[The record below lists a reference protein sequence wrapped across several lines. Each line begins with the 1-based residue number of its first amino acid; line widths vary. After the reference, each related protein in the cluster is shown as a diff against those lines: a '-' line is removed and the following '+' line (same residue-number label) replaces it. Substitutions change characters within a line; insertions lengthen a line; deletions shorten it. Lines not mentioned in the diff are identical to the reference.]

1 MKEKII
7 SASLFKVH
15 CLKIMDQ
22 VRKKKE
28 IVIITKRN
36 VPVVKMVP
44 LEEEEKAVFGA
55 MSGAI
60 KILSNIVDPIEEVWD
75 ACN

>member
-1 MKEKII
+1 MKKRNI
-7 SASLFKVH
+7 SASLFKAQ

-22 VRKKKE
+22 VRKKRE

-44 LEEEEKAVFGA
+44 LEEEEKTVFGS
-55 MSGAI
+55 MSNTI
-60 KILSNIVDPIEEVWD
+60 KILDNILDPIEEVWD